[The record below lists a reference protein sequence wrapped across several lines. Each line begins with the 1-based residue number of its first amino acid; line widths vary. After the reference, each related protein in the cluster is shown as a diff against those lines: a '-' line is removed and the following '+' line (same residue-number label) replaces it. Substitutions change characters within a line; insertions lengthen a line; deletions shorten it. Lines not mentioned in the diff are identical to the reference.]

1 MPSKKFDLGKDK
13 AKKTLGRLSQSGT
26 PQRFGAA
33 AAPAPDRRAQRRLD
47 QAAGLVPFATKL
59 PAPLVAALHA
69 AAEAGGETPGA
80 LLARLLQ
87 ESLPGYHAGT
97 DTQEG

>member
-1 MPSKKFDLGKDK
+1 MPSKKFDLEKDK

-33 AAPAPDRRAQRRLD
+33 ALPALDRREQRRLD

-59 PAPLVAALHA
+59 PAPLVAAL
-69 AAEAGGETPGA
+69 
-80 LLARLLQ
+80 
-87 ESLPGYHAGT
+87 
-97 DTQEG
+97 